1 MKMKKIKN
9 KLFNKRFKKKKLRR
23 RRSMDKRNI
32 PKNSQ
37 YKSDT
42 KFDTETKGKD
52 SKDKTTKTFFIEK
65 VSAFENFPNSEIN
78 EDALKNENDVNF
90 QNVFDLNVNEQ
101 NYQEDKII

>member
-1 MKMKKIKN
+1 
-9 KLFNKRFKKKKLRR
+9 
-23 RRSMDKRNI
+23 MDKRNI
-32 PKNSQ
+32 PKISQ

-42 KFDTETKGKD
+42 KFDVETKGKEN
-52 SKDKTTKTFFIEK
+52 KDNTIKTFFIEK